1 MGIRCEPKAAYRRS
15 DRQSGAEHQ
24 SYEPSYE
31 ESEIVE
37 QFLETAVHSAD
48 YQHGLAGTDFIEM
61 VFPGI
66 HSLFLPLQAIGIAV
80 VITLDYR

>member
-15 DRQSGAEHQ
+15 DCQPGAEHQ
-24 SYEPSYE
+24 PYESSYE
-31 ESEIVE
+31 ESQIVE
-37 QFLETAVHSAD
+37 QFLETAIHTAD

-66 HSLFLPLQAIGIAV
+66 HSLFLPLQAIGITVA
-80 VITLDYR
+80 IAFDYR